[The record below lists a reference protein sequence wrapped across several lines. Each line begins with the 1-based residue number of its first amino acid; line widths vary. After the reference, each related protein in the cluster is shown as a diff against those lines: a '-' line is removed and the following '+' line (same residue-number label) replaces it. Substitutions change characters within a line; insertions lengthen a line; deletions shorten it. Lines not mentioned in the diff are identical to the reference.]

1 MATNNTVQ
9 YTITAKDQAS
19 AVFAQVATK
28 AKGVG
33 ANIAESFAMV
43 GAAAFAMR
51 GTVKDGLGVLSGDF
65 TKLGSLLGALPGPIG
80 VVGQAVGDTMG
91 RILDST
97 IKAADGY
104 RKLSE
109 KTGASIEFLSRFTEA
124 ADDVF
129 ISSESVNSALNIFAK
144 KIGGIEDAM
153 DGSGVSAGAFAA
165 KLREIGVTSDNME
178 EALLQVADRFKEM
191 PNGTDKAALAV
202 QLFGKQGAELIPI
215 LNKGRDGIKEMGDAA
230 EALGLTM
237 DTKTSKA
244 VERLKQRQ
252 DAFNDTIKGTET
264 RLGKELIPTFLD
276 WTEAQQQA
284 NKETGGMLGP
294 LRDLKALYLQLNSA
308 NYQAAQAVKTTTNNV
323 KEFGEWGMRAEQPL
337 RDLTHT
343 TVDMGTALENIDG
356 PTRTVNQLWS
366 ETSEAM
372 RIATIKEYDA
382 KEAAEQLAAKQQA
395 LADATNNVNSAFGG
409 TPKAMDNAEKA
420 MALFSLNTGGTTKAQ
435 FEQKQ
440 AMEAIR
446 DALDKG
452 IISYAD
458 AAKALIGLRDGTLT
472 TEDAFRKA
480 GAAGAFYRDETEK
493 LIAASDK
500 LKPKEVTL
508 TVHNRWDDGEG
519 VWDRYIAAQDKTVT
533 VRFNMVQGT
542 NVESDTGGNTRA
554 RGGPVK
560 KSKPYLVGE
569 QGPEM
574 FVPYASGY
582 IVPNNAMPYAAQGQ
596 RAAGAVSG
604 TFNVNNPGIVINSVN
619 GAAIAQDIARK
630 NSNVARQARAKAT
643 FMG

>member
-1 MATNNTVQ
+1 MAQNNTVQ

-19 AVFAQVATK
+19 AVFAQVAQK
-28 AKGVG
+28 AKGTS
-33 ANIAESFAMV
+33 ANIAESLAMV

-51 GTVKDGLGVLSGDF
+51 GTVKDGLSVISGDF
-65 TKLGSLLGALPGPIG
+65 SKLGSLLGALPGPVG
-80 VVGQAVGDTMG
+80 MVGQAVGDTLG

-97 IKAADGY
+97 IKASEGF

-109 KTGASIEFLSRFTEA
+109 KTGASVEFLSRFTEA

-129 ISSESVNSALNIFAK
+129 ISSESVSSALNIFAK

-165 KLREIGVTSDNME
+165 KLKEIGVTSDNME

-230 EALGLTM
+230 DALGLTL
-237 DTKTSKA
+237 DTKTSAA
-244 VERLKQRQ
+244 VKRLKERQ

-276 WTEAQQQA
+276 WSDAQALA

-308 NYQAAQAVKTTTNNV
+308 NYQAAQAVKTTTNNI
-323 KEFGEWGMRAEQPL
+323 KEFGEWGMRAEQPMNEL
-337 RDLTHT
+337 ARA
-343 TVDMGTALENIDG
+343 TVDMGTALQDIDG
-356 PTRTVNQLWS
+356 PTRTVNQLFT
-366 ETSEAM
+366 ETADAI
-372 RIATIKEYDA
+372 RIATIKEYDN

-420 MALFSLNTGGTTKAQ
+420 MQIFKLNTGGTTQAQ
-435 FEQKQ
+435 FEQQQ

-446 DALDKG
+446 KALDLG
-452 IISYAD
+452 TITYAD
-458 AAKALIGLRDGTLT
+458 AAKALIGLRDGTLGT
-472 TEDAFRKA
+472 KDAFLLAGKA
-480 GAAGAFYRDETEK
+480 GAEMRKETE
-493 LIAASDK
+493 LVIATADK
-500 LKPKEVTL
+500 LKPKDVTL

-519 VWDRYIAAQDKTVT
+519 VWDRYLAAQDKTVT

-542 NVESDTGGNTRA
+542 NIEQDDGSNRRA
-554 RGGPVK
+554 KGGPVK
-560 KSKPYLVGE
+560 KGKPYIVGE
-569 QGPEM
+569 QGQEM
-574 FVPYASGY
+574 FVPQSNGY
-582 IVPNNAMPYAAQGQ
+582 IVPNSAMPYTDPGHK
-596 RAAGAVSG
+596 VSQS
-604 TFNVNNPGIVINSVN
+604 FNVNNPSIIIQSTQ
-619 GAAIAQDIARK
+619 GAAIAQQIARQ
-630 NSNVARQARAKAT
+630 NANVARRARARASL
-643 FMG
+643 MG

>member
-1 MATNNTVQ
+1 VATNNTVQ

-33 ANIAESFAMV
+33 ANIAESFAVV

-51 GTVKDGLGVLSGDF
+51 GVVSDGFKVMTGDF
-65 TKLGSLLGALPGPIG
+65 SKLGSLFGSIPGPIG
-80 VVGQAVGDTMG
+80 VVGQAVGDTLGKM
-91 RILDST
+91 LQST
-97 IKAADGY
+97 VDAAEGF

-109 KTGASIEFLSRFTEA
+109 RTGATVEFLSGFTEA
-124 ADDVF
+124 ADDMF
-129 ISSESVNSALNIFAK
+129 IKSDTVSAALGIFAK
-144 KIGGIEDAM
+144 KLGGVEDAM
-153 DGSGVSAGAFAA
+153 DGSGISAGAFAK
-165 KLREIGVTSDNME
+165 KLSEIGINTDNVE
-178 EALLQVADRFKEM
+178 EALLTVADRFKDM
-191 PNGTDKAALAV
+191 KDGTEKTALAV

-215 LNKGRDGIKEMGDAA
+215 LNKGRDGINEMSSAAKEMGLVMTSDTVKAVQDMKKAQDELNDTWEGASRRIMAQVIPALNEMGKRLTDPKAFRGDALVIA
-230 EALGLTM
+230 KTNFDAYNKAVKEAALG
-237 DTKTSKA
+237 
-244 VERLKQRQ
+244 
-252 DAFNDTIKGTET
+252 T
-264 RLGKELIPTFLD
+264 RE
-276 WTEAQQQA
+276 
-284 NKETGGMLGP
+284 
-294 LRDLKALYLQLNSA
+294 Y
-308 NYQAAQAVKTTTNNV
+308 
-323 KEFGEWGMRAEQPL
+323 GEWALRAEQPL

-560 KSKPYLVGE
+560 KSRPYLVGE

-582 IVPNNAMPYAAQGQ
+582 IVPNSQTPYTDP
-596 RAAGAVSG
+596 G
-604 TFNVNNPGIVINSVN
+604 TKVNQSFNVNNPSIIINSAN
-619 GAAIAQDIARK
+619 GAAIAQQIARQ
-630 NSNVARQARAKAT
+630 NLNVARRARARASLT
-643 FMG
+643 G

>member
-1 MATNNTVQ
+1 MGKRLTDPKAFRGDALVIAKTNFDAYN
-9 YTITAKDQAS
+9 K
-19 AVFAQVATK
+19 AVK
-28 AKGVG
+28 
-33 ANIAESFAMV
+33 
-43 GAAAFAMR
+43 
-51 GTVKDGLGVLSGDF
+51 
-65 TKLGSLLGALPGPIG
+65 
-80 VVGQAVGDTMG
+80 
-91 RILDST
+91 
-97 IKAADGY
+97 
-104 RKLSE
+104 
-109 KTGASIEFLSRFTEA
+109 EA
-124 ADDVF
+124 A
-129 ISSESVNSALNIFAK
+129 L
-144 KIGGIEDAM
+144 GT
-153 DGSGVSAGAFAA
+153 
-165 KLREIGVTSDNME
+165 RE
-178 EALLQVADRFKEM
+178 
-191 PNGTDKAALAV
+191 
-202 QLFGKQGAELIPI
+202 
-215 LNKGRDGIKEMGDAA
+215 
-230 EALGLTM
+230 
-237 DTKTSKA
+237 
-244 VERLKQRQ
+244 
-252 DAFNDTIKGTET
+252 
-264 RLGKELIPTFLD
+264 
-276 WTEAQQQA
+276 
-284 NKETGGMLGP
+284 
-294 LRDLKALYLQLNSA
+294 Y
-308 NYQAAQAVKTTTNNV
+308 
-323 KEFGEWGMRAEQPL
+323 GEWALRAEQPL

-560 KSKPYLVGE
+560 KSRPYLVGE

-582 IVPNNAMPYAAQGQ
+582 IVPNSQTPYTDP
-596 RAAGAVSG
+596 G
-604 TFNVNNPGIVINSVN
+604 TKVNQSFNVNNPSIIINSAN
-619 GAAIAQDIARK
+619 GAAIAQQIARQ
-630 NSNVARQARAKAT
+630 NLNVARRARARASLT
-643 FMG
+643 G

>member
-1 MATNNTVQ
+1 MATNNTIQ

-19 AVFAQVATK
+19 AVLAQVAQK
-28 AKGVG
+28 AKGTG
-33 ANIAESFAMV
+33 AAMAESFAMV

-144 KIGGIEDAM
+144 KIGGVEDAM

-215 LNKGRDGIKEMGDAA
+215 LNKGRDGIKAMGDAA
-230 EALGLTM
+230 DALGLTM

-323 KEFGEWGMRAEQPL
+323 KEFGEWALDVTPPVSAFVGIVGQGGDAFEEIAGRMV
-337 RDLTHT
+337 T
-343 TVDMGTALENIDG
+343 TSGAILGFSGAMSDAIPPTQEMKDAALG
-356 PTRTVNQLWS
+356 
-366 ETSEAM
+366 
-372 RIATIKEYDA
+372 
-382 KEAAEQLAAKQQA
+382 
-395 LADATNNVNSAFGG
+395 VNSAVGEM
-409 TPKAMDNAEKA
+409 PVVYDKAMTATLIYKLATNQLSFETFKQETATRAVTK
-420 MALFSLNTGGTTKAQ
+420 ALFDGKITT
-435 FEQKQ
+435 E
-440 AMEAIR
+440 EAA
-446 DALDKG
+446 ALYQGLADKS
-452 IISYAD
+452 I
-458 AAKALIGLRDGTLT
+458 K
-472 TEDAFRKA
+472 TEDALKRTGKA
-480 GAAGAFYRDETEK
+480 GEEAAVLIDKMNDSMGRVKSKDVSLTFNAFRTPMFNDAVGTWAG
-493 LIAASDK
+493 LNDK
-500 LKPKEVTL
+500 SV
-508 TVHNRWDDGEG
+508 
-519 VWDRYIAAQDKTVT
+519 TVT
-533 VRFNMVQGT
+533 VNASAGDVNLPIPSGAGSSSPYGT
-542 NVESDTGGNTRA
+542 GNNNEYGGARA
-554 RGGPVK
+554 KGGPVK
-560 KSKPYLVGE
+560 KSRPYLVGE

-582 IVPNNAMPYAAQGQ
+582 IVPNSQTPYTDP
-596 RAAGAVSG
+596 G
-604 TFNVNNPGIVINSVN
+604 TKVNQSFNVNNPSIIINSAN
-619 GAAIAQDIARK
+619 GAAIAQQIARQ
-630 NSNVARQARAKAT
+630 NLNVARRARARASLT
-643 FMG
+643 G

>member
-1 MATNNTVQ
+1 MANTLE
-9 YTITAKDQAS
+9 YAISLKDGFTPVLANAAS
-19 AVFAQVATK
+19 K
-28 AKGVG
+28 AKSFGSG
-33 ANIAESFAMV
+33 AAEAFAV
-43 GAAAFAMR
+43 AGAAAFAMR
-51 GTVKDGLGVLSGDF
+51 GVVSDGFKVMTGDF
-65 TKLGSLLGALPGPIG
+65 SKLGSLLGALPGPIG
-80 VVGQAVGDTMG
+80 TVGQAVGDTMG

-104 RKLSE
+104 RRLSE

-129 ISSESVNSALNIFAK
+129 ISSESVSSALNIFAK

-252 DAFNDTIKGTET
+252 DSMSDTIKGTET

-276 WTEAQQQA
+276 WAEALQLA
-284 NKETGGMLGP
+284 TKETGGVITP
-294 LRDLKALYLQLNSA
+294 LTQLKALYLQLNA
-308 NYQAAQAVKTTTNNV
+308 PAYQAAQAVKTTTNNV
-323 KEFGEWGMRAEQPL
+323 KEFGEWALAVVPQV

-356 PTRTVNQLWS
+356 PTRTANQLWS
-366 ETSEAM
+366 ETSDAL

-382 KEAAEQLAAKQQA
+382 KQAAEQLAAKQQA

-420 MALFSLNTGGTTKAQ
+420 IELFKLSTGGTTKAQ
-435 FEQKQ
+435 FEQQQ

-446 DALDKG
+446 AALDNG
-452 IISYAD
+452 SLSYE
-458 AAKALIGLRDGTLT
+458 AAGKALIGLRDGTLT

-508 TVHNRWDDGEG
+508 TVHNKWDDGEG
-519 VWDRYIAAQDKTVT
+519 VWDRYVAAQDKTVT
-533 VRFNMVQGT
+533 VRFNMVAGT

-554 RGGPVK
+554 KGGPVK
-560 KSKPYLVGE
+560 KSTPYLVGE

-582 IVPNNAMPYAAQGQ
+582 IVPNSGPYVDPGQ
-596 RAAGAVSG
+596 RAASGAAS
-604 TFNVNNPGIVINSVN
+604 TFNVNNPGITINSVN
-619 GAAIAQDIARK
+619 GAALAQQIAR
-630 NSNVARQARAKAT
+630 SNANTARRARARAS